1 MEVDLDCPHLSL
13 ARFWDDDDSRGIVLV
28 ELIESLRL
36 RRGGAWEEVSES
48 SALWEFERQHRRL
61 SREIR
66 SFAFDIGLASP
77 YSTTSGDWDLVELIR
92 ANIGRGAL
100 IGLRRGRAKAAAT
113 QPILEQRHLVRDL
126 EAHGRLNE
134 GGRLYTLVA
143 GTDVDGIAERNSF
156 EVVQHDEAV
165 RVLDAIAKLTATR
178 PEVATLLAKARA
190 MLSRDWRAPL
200 EPDGLVL
207 LRKTVVPR
215 MTASHDGPAITP
227 SQIRAMVEAQD
238 ASEEPTIRLVNVE
251 AQCFVPGQETNTI
264 AYAIDGPVAKT
275 ASVVM
280 KVKSVPAKGEAT
292 VIDTI
297 IDPIQIP
304 EPYSATGKLD
314 WDGKISGPAGV
325 ITLKGSPYEVTFEL
339 TSKSGK
345 TSTSNPGKI
354 QIEVQE
360 IQLVVDDSDQRGE
373 ADPFDATSGDT
384 AQRPVQ
390 GLIAELKKS
399 GMPGDCEGRLVID
412 SPIFKLD
419 NSEMV
424 GSQSFLE
431 YQKAVGNGPA
441 VPLRALVKLKSKAG
455 GGKRAPAVLADTRI
469 LWDFKLDMIPDLD
482 RSLTARGVQAQA
494 RTFLKRVAGHQEA
507 LTRPKGVSVHFKLG
521 GSRAKP
527 DDRSAAGRQWQD
539 ADEWAMPA
547 PDKRTWA
554 AFTVCDG
561 ESEAATDARVTFF
574 PGRMA
579 GDVHKIRAV
588 VDVDESLDV
597 EDEAVPDTAP
607 AARRSNAIKIATW
620 RRVPVVGNWIVGT
633 HTTPVDIPPLAA
645 EYGKAAMVIEAA
657 SPAPPQDVAATW
669 QDAYAGVVDGYVKA
683 STEFYKDALERTGE
697 GYPVR
702 YRDFIDYW
710 ERVNK
715 DAGFFGKL
723 WQRIINFFGAG
734 DEPAYKR
741 RCDDK
746 ALDIVALVARR
757 LTIPPGGLT
766 ALKFGKTGPHNQIP
780 GSSYTAGWAP
790 YLRGLNARNKA
801 IFFQFTIGSDTRT
814 FIHEVG
820 HTLFLAHAP
829 GHFTAGQ
836 QPGGFQA
843 NAHDKDQICL
853 MSYHPDKKYLCG
865 LCLLKLAG
873 VSYQKIRND
882 GTVED

>member
-1 MEVDLDCPHLSL
+1 M
-13 ARFWDDDDSRGIVLV
+13 
-28 ELIESLRL
+28 
-36 RRGGAWEEVSES
+36 
-48 SALWEFERQHRRL
+48 
-61 SREIR
+61 
-66 SFAFDIGLASP
+66 
-77 YSTTSGDWDLVELIR
+77 
-92 ANIGRGAL
+92 
-100 IGLRRGRAKAAAT
+100 
-113 QPILEQRHLVRDL
+113 
-126 EAHGRLNE
+126 
-134 GGRLYTLVA
+134 
-143 GTDVDGIAERNSF
+143 
-156 EVVQHDEAV
+156 
-165 RVLDAIAKLTATR
+165 
-178 PEVATLLAKARA
+178 
-190 MLSRDWRAPL
+190 
-200 EPDGLVL
+200 
-207 LRKTVVPR
+207 
-215 MTASHDGPAITP
+215 
-227 SQIRAMVEAQD
+227 RAMVEAQD

-251 AQCFVPGQETNTI
+251 ALSFVPGQETNAI

-280 KVKSVPAKGEAT
+280 KVKSVPAKGEPT
-292 VIDTI
+292 LINRIFDSI
-297 IDPIQIP
+297 PIP

-314 WDGKISGPAGV
+314 WDGKISSEAGV

-345 TSTSNPGKI
+345 TSTSDAGRI

-360 IQLVVDDSDQRGE
+360 IRIVVDDSDQRGDSSG
-373 ADPFDATSGDT
+373 ADPFDAASGD
-384 AQRPVQ
+384 ASQRAVQ

-399 GMPGDCEGRLVID
+399 GMPSDCEGRLVID

-419 NSEMV
+419 NGEMV

-455 GGKRAPAVLADTRI
+455 DGKRAPAVLADTRI
-469 LWDFKLDMIPDLD
+469 LWDFKLEMTPDLD

-494 RTFLKRVAGHQEA
+494 RTFIKHVAGHQEA

-521 GSRAKP
+521 GWRSKP
-527 DDRSAAGRQWQD
+527 DERAAAGRQWQD
-539 ADEWAMPA
+539 ENAWAMPA

-561 ESEAATDARVTFF
+561 EAEAATDSGVTFF

-588 VDVDESLDV
+588 VDIDESLDV
-597 EDEAVPDTAP
+597 EDEAVPDSAP
-607 AARRSNAIKIATW
+607 AARRSNTIKIATW

-633 HTTPVDIPPLAA
+633 HTTPVDIPPLSA
-645 EYGKAAMVIEAA
+645 EYGKAAMLIEAP
-657 SPAPPQDVAATW
+657 SPALPQDVAATW
-669 QDAYAGVVDGYVKA
+669 QKAYEGVVDGYVKA

-734 DEPAYKR
+734 DEPAYKK
-741 RCDDK
+741 RCDNN
-746 ALDIVALVARR
+746 ALGVVESVARQM
-757 LTIPPGGLT
+757 TIRPGGIT
-766 ALKFGKTGPHNQIP
+766 ALKFGTKGPHNQIP
-780 GSSYTAGWAP
+780 GDSYTAGWAP
-790 YLRGLNARNKA
+790 SIGSLTARNKA
-801 IFFQFTIGSDTRT
+801 IFFQFTIGSDTKT

-873 VSYQKIRND
+873 VSYPKIRND